1 MIKILKI
8 AYFALLAVVLL
19 TIGYFITSCTQFNR
33 TLKQEAFI
41 NGYYQTKNTDDFISF
56 GDFNNTVLCVDE
68 QFYFINEVNY
78 DKGIFTLVNNV
89 NEKTFKVGVI
99 NKDVIY
105 FLELNTYFYNIDLWE
120 ERS

>member
-1 MIKILKI
+1 MKKILKI

-19 TIGYFITSCTQFNR
+19 TIGYFISSCTQFNR
-33 TLKQEAFI
+33 SLKQEAFI

-56 GDFNNTVLCVDE
+56 GDFNNTVLCFDK

-78 DKGIFTLVNNV
+78 DKGIFTLVNNT

-99 NKDVIY
+99 NKDIIY
-105 FLELNTYFYNIDLWE
+105 FLELNTYFYNIDLWV